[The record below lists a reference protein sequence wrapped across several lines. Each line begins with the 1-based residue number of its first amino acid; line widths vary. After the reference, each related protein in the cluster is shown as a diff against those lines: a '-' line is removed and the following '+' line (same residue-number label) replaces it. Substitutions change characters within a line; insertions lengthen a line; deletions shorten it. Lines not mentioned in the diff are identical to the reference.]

1 MTKEIKNQ
9 FFPQIVFHPGETLAE
24 KLEEMRMSIKEFAL
38 RSEKPEK
45 TVIAI
50 INGDSSITPD
60 MAMAFENVLRI
71 PAHFWVNKQRLYDE
85 FKAREKRNDLLKE
98 SQSWMKKFPVND
110 MVKKGWLPEVKT
122 PEEKTGALL
131 AFFSF
136 SSFTSWENY
145 YFNQQLK
152 VAFRISLAHS
162 REPYAISAWLR
173 KGEIEA
179 ANIQSESYSAIKLK
193 STLPEIKKLMVA
205 HPEDYLEK
213 LKELLLAAGVKLIYT
228 PCLPK
233 APINGA
239 TRWFAGETPLIQISG
254 RFKRNDI
261 FWFTIFHEIGHILL
275 HGKKDIFLESFEY
288 PEMNIEKEKE
298 ADDFAI
304 KVTFSKEQEA
314 EVVSDNNL
322 TLSKIQDYALKFGTH
337 PAIIV
342 GRLQHNGLINHSVGT
357 NLLIPIQI
365 DQKIKS
371 KGIV

>member
-9 FFPQIVFHPGETLAE
+9 FFPQIVFHPGEALAE

-239 TRWFAGETPLIQISG
+239 TRWLAGETPLIQISG

-322 TLSKIQDYALKFGTH
+322 TLRKIQDYALKFGTH

-365 DQKIKS
+365 D
-371 KGIV
+371 